1 VGDERGR
8 VRRIAIVALAR
19 KLLIVLWRY
28 VTQESPDT
36 ARNTDDYLAIREG
49 GRPFPDLGGTFTGRR
64 SLDGAHGLAKL
75 QWLQSLAQGRG
86 VDRSIPTRNRRC
98 ASISL

>member
-28 VTQESPDT
+28 VTQGEVPER
-36 ARNTDDYLAIREG
+36 AVLKA
-49 GRPFPDLGGTFTGRR
+49 
-64 SLDGAHGLAKL
+64 A
-75 QWLQSLAQGRG
+75 
-86 VDRSIPTRNRRC
+86 
-98 ASISL
+98 